1 MPLTTQDSLKPVPPL
16 NKKRNGFALAPLALC
31 IALSACSSSTS
42 ENSAQTPP
50 APASPAIKSADSVI
64 EDVVVT
70 GAHPVQETTSRDDI
84 AHARSISSDQRM
96 QHKMRG
102 AVVSE
107 MAASSYRIAPPR
119 IQPPVDVQPYPQ
131 ANTERYPEAEDSA
144 VKLVASQPVSTF
156 SIDVDTAAYANAR
169 RQINSGTL
177 PRAESVRVE
186 EFINYFNYN
195 YPRPE
200 AGDAPFSITTEVG
213 PSPWNADRKL
223 MLVGLQGFEV
233 ERDDLPP
240 ANLVFLIDVSGSM
253 NQPNKL
259 GLLKSSM
266 KMLTRGLRPEDTIS
280 IAVYAG
286 AAGEVLEPTSGSDR
300 NKIMEAI
307 DSLHAGGST
316 NGGAGINLA
325 YSLAKKNFK
334 DEGIN
339 RVILATDGDFNVGT
353 TSVDSLRSLIEN
365 KRKSGVSLSVLGFG
379 AGNYND
385 ALMQELA
392 QKGNGNAAYIDSV
405 NEARKVLVDEV
416 GSTLQT
422 IAKDVKIQV
431 EFNPALV
438 REYRLIGYETRAL
451 KREDFNNDK
460 VDAGDIGAGHS
471 VTALYELTLADATK
485 PSVDE
490 LRYGAEPNVV
500 AQLSTGTSDDNL
512 TQSELAHVKL
522 RYKEPEGTTSKLL
535 TRVVKQSQ
543 LTADLTKTSENY
555 RFAAA
560 ASAFGQLLR
569 NSDYTGAFGMD
580 DALELARQSRG
591 TDEFGYRHEFEQLLR
606 TAAEL
611 APLADSGNGVSMQP
625 VMPTR
630 QPTPRHSLAIE
641 G

>member
-1 MPLTTQDSLKPVPPL
+1 MKPTIQYPPA
-16 NKKRNGFALAPLALC
+16 RHTRFALAPIALC
-31 IALSACSSSTS
+31 VALSACS
-42 ENSAQTPP
+42 TPP
-50 APASPAIKSADSVI
+50 APAAPEERAI
-64 EDVVVT
+64 EEVVVT
-70 GAHPVQETTSRDDI
+70 GARVEHEASANDLGQISADTTMRGHSKSAARLQSVPQS
-84 AHARSISSDQRM
+84 RSI
-96 QHKMRG
+96 
-102 AVVSE
+102 
-107 MAASSYRIAPPR
+107 APGYLPS
-119 IQPPVDVQPYPQ
+119 PVDLYVRPQP
-131 ANTERYPEAEDSA
+131 NTERYPDADDNA
-144 VKLVASQPVSTF
+144 VKQVANHPVSTF

-169 RQINSGTL
+169 RQINGGLL

-186 EFINYFNYN
+186 EFINYFNYS
-195 YPRPE
+195 YPRP
-200 AGDAPFSITTEVG
+200 DAADGPFSITTEVG
-213 PSPWNADRKL
+213 PSPWNDDRKL

-233 ERDDLPP
+233 ERDELPR

-266 KMLTRGLRPEDTIS
+266 KMLTRSLRPEDSIS

-286 AAGEVLEPTSGSDR
+286 AAGEVLEPTSGRDR
-300 NKIMEAI
+300 AKIMAAI
-307 DSLHAGGST
+307 DSLQAGGST

-325 YSLAKKNFK
+325 YSLAKKNFN

-353 TSVDSLRSLIEN
+353 TSVDALRNLIEN
-365 KRKSGVSLSVLGFG
+365 KRKSGVSLTVLGFG

-460 VDAGDIGAGHS
+460 IDAGDIGAGHS
-471 VTALYELTLADATK
+471 VTALYELTLANAAK
-485 PSVDE
+485 PSVDD
-490 LRYGAEPNVV
+490 LRYGAETAAAP
-500 AQLSTGTSDDNL
+500 AAIFKDATIAA
-512 TQSELAHVKL
+512 ELAHVKL
-522 RYKEPEGTTSKLL
+522 RYKEPDGTQSKLL
-535 TRVVKQSQ
+535 TRVVKRSE
-543 LTADLTKTSENY
+543 LTAKLDSTSENY

-569 NSDYTGAFGMD
+569 GSDYTGTFSLD
-580 DALELARQSRG
+580 DALALARQSRG

-611 APLADSGNGVSMQP
+611 APLEDNGTALSS
-625 VMPTR
+625 R
-630 QPTPRHSLAIE
+630 
-641 G
+641 

>member
-1 MPLTTQDSLKPVPPL
+1 MKLPIQ
-16 NKKRNGFALAPLALC
+16 PLALC
-31 IALSACSSSTS
+31 LALSACSTPTTETS
-42 ENSAQTPP
+42 AP
-50 APASPAIKSADSVI
+50 APEEPNVPDASLQPAIEEI
-64 EDVVVT
+64 VVT
-70 GAHPVQETTSRDDI
+70 GSRREQEASANDGAAVRQI
-84 AHARSISSDQRM
+84 AVDQFRSNRAEKARIS
-96 QHKMRG
+96 
-102 AVVSE
+102 
-107 MAASSYRIAPPR
+107 ASNDYSYPITPPYIR
-119 IQPPVDVQPYPQ
+119 PPVDVHVQPLP
-131 ANTERYPEAEDSA
+131 NTERYPDAEDSA
-144 VKLVASQPVSTF
+144 VKQVASDPVSTF

-169 RQINSGTL
+169 RQINGGLL

-186 EFINYFNYN
+186 EFINYFNYS
-195 YPRPE
+195 YPQPN
-200 AGDAPFSITTEVG
+200 ANDGPFSITTEVG
-213 PSPWNADRKL
+213 PSPWNSDRKL

-233 ERDDLPP
+233 AREELPP

-266 KMLTRGLRPEDTIS
+266 KMLTRGLRPQDSIS

-286 AAGEVLEPTSGSDR
+286 AAGEVLAPTSGNDR

-307 DSLHAGGST
+307 DALHAGGST

-325 YSLAKKNFK
+325 YSLAKKNFN

-353 TSVDSLRSLIEN
+353 TSTDALRKLIEN
-365 KRKSGVSLSVLGFG
+365 KRKSGVSLTVLGFG

-451 KREDFNNDK
+451 NREDFNNDK
-460 VDAGDIGAGHS
+460 IDAGDIGAGHS
-471 VTALYELTLADATK
+471 VTALYELTLANAAK

-490 LRYGAEPNVV
+490 LRYGAAHGNQTQPALV
-500 AQLSTGTSDDNL
+500 SDKAL
-512 TQSELAHVKL
+512 QSAELAHVKL
-522 RYKEPEGTTSKLL
+522 RYKDPDSASSKLL
-535 TRVVKQSQ
+535 TRVVKQSEFISE
-543 LTADLTKTSENY
+543 LEKTSENF
-555 RFAAA
+555 RFASA

-569 NSDYTGAFGMD
+569 GSDYTGNFRLD
-580 DALELARQSRG
+580 DALKLARQSRG

-611 APLADSGNGVSMQP
+611 APLAE
-625 VMPTR
+625 
-630 QPTPRHSLAIE
+630 HSLAKE